1 MSSAAE
7 VTHRTAF
14 SRQPCRC
21 IIVDCTPP
29 FGTDSCELLC
39 HSLDGLF
46 SVACHLGGPCRIPLF
61 SLYIVHGTFECL
73 LPFVQ
78 VKGGHARMQECLRE
92 LRSLARVAP
101 VDHRVDGLQGAL
113 QDALAN
119 FRHQLLQL
127 RQSGG
132 LKRCMLEVTVVTW
145 SGRANIIR
153 LLHSCLPSAELDCLK
168 RVQVVRVDLVR
179 ADLGEQGLAL
189 REDTSEDSLR
199 SEMMPSPSA
208 LSATDDGSLS
218 SLIDVQTLEGS
229 TVVLE
234 GFFRSWLHDCET
246 DWEHLHLILPSALS
260 GGGIMGQK
268 RITLKCDIQET
279 ILNPPLL
286 PGTTNFTLN
295 IEGSALKRIPP
306 MTGKSSS
313 AALVPI
319 HHLKAVSTVSEEGVC
334 ESVLY
339 GLPLILKAVA
349 GFEPSNP
356 CCLAQWLRL
365 CKLAILA
372 EVCSTV
378 SEEGV
383 CESVLYG
390 LPLILKPTSCWKL
403 DWEELETNRQY
414 FHALSHS
421 LKVRGQ
427 QLLASCDSESSG
439 PLRMGPVRAYYLL
452 LPSGGLS
459 LLIKSIAVAELL
471 LPCDQPLLPETPEL
485 GALLDIETA
494 LSGLEVLHTYNPL
507 HVHSGLSRHHVRPL
521 THGSSGSRAPSGT
534 RAKATG
540 RKPMTLTA
548 TVSPLQKPLPRLQF
562 STSSTAAAARS
573 APPPSKRLRPTLAD
587 STLRG
592 GGGGGGYGGSGDTW
606 HYNIEEEDVFL

>member
-1 MSSAAE
+1 TVHAGVMSSAAE

-73 LPFVQ
+73 LPFVVSDLVIQ

-132 LKRCMLEVTVVTW
+132 LKRCMLEFHLFCYSNVMYLT
-145 SGRANIIR
+145 
-153 LLHSCLPSAELDCLK
+153 
-168 RVQVVRVDLVR
+168 
-179 ADLGEQGLAL
+179 
-189 REDTSEDSLR
+189 
-199 SEMMPSPSA
+199 
-208 LSATDDGSLS
+208 DGSLS

-268 RITLKCDIQET
+268 RSMCTCCATALHTHTLTYTLARTHTVTLKCDIQET

-319 HHLKAVSTVSEEGVC
+319 HHLKAVRYHTMTYNISYRE
-334 ESVLY
+334 
-339 GLPLILKAVA
+339 VA

-562 STSSTAAAARS
+562 STSSTSAAARS

>member
-1 MSSAAE
+1 VHAGVMSSAAE

-168 RVQVVRVDLVR
+168 RVQVIRVDLPLSLHQDSHCFISDTGR
-179 ADLGEQGLAL
+179 AP
-189 REDTSEDSLR
+189 TSH
-199 SEMMPSPSA
+199 
-208 LSATDDGSLS
+208 GSLS

-268 RITLKCDIQET
+268 RSMCTLKCDIQET

-319 HHLKAVSTVSEEGVC
+319 HHLKAV
-334 ESVLY
+334 
-339 GLPLILKAVA
+339 
-349 GFEPSNP
+349 
-356 CCLAQWLRL
+356 
-365 CKLAILA
+365 
-372 EVCSTV
+372 STV

-507 HVHSGLSRHHVRPL
+507 HVHSGLSRH
-521 THGSSGSRAPSGT
+521 
-534 RAKATG
+534 
-540 RKPMTLTA
+540 
-548 TVSPLQKPLPRLQF
+548 
-562 STSSTAAAARS
+562 
-573 APPPSKRLRPTLAD
+573 
-587 STLRG
+587 
-592 GGGGGGYGGSGDTW
+592 
-606 HYNIEEEDVFL
+606 

>member
-21 IIVDCTPP
+21 IIVDCAPP

-39 HSLDGLF
+39 HSLDSLF

-61 SLYIVHGTFECL
+61 SLYIVHDTFECL

-78 VKGGHARMQECLRE
+78 VKGGHARIQECLRE

-101 VDHRVDGLQGAL
+101 VDRRVDGLQGAL

-119 FRHQLLQL
+119 FQHHLLQL
-127 RQSGG
+127 RQNGS
-132 LKRCMLEVTVVTW
+132 LKRFMLEVTVVTW
-145 SGRANIIR
+145 SDRANIIR
-153 LLHSCLPSAELDCLK
+153 LLHSFLPSAELDYLK
-168 RVQVVRVDLVR
+168 RVQVVCVDLVHT
-179 ADLGEQGLAL
+179 DLGEQGLAL
-189 REDTSEDSLR
+189 REDTSKDSL
-199 SEMMPSPSA
+199 SSPEMMPSPSA
-208 LSATDDGSLS
+208 FNATNDGSLS

-246 DWEHLHLILPSALS
+246 DWEHLHLIFPSALS
-260 GGGIMGQK
+260 GGGMGQK

-286 PGTTNFTLN
+286 PGTTNFMLN

-334 ESVLY
+334 ESVL
-339 GLPLILKAVA
+339 
-349 GFEPSNP
+349 F
-356 CCLAQWLRL
+356 
-365 CKLAILA
+365 
-372 EVCSTV
+372 
-378 SEEGV
+378 
-383 CESVLYG
+383 G
-390 LPLILKPTSCWKL
+390 LPLILKPTNCWKL
-403 DWEELETNRQY
+403 DWEELEANRRY

-427 QLLASCDSESSG
+427 QLLASCESDSSG

-471 LPCDQPLLPETPEL
+471 LPCNQPLLHETPEP

-494 LSGLEVLHTYNPL
+494 LSGMEVLHTYNPL
-507 HVHSGLSRHHVRPL
+507 NVHSGLSRHHMRPL
-521 THGSSGSRAPSGT
+521 AQGSGGNRAPSGT
-534 RAKATG
+534 RARPTG

-562 STSSTAAAARS
+562 STSSTAAAAKL
-573 APPPSKRLRPTLAD
+573 APPPSKRLRPTLTD
-587 STLRG
+587 STLRD
-592 GGGGGGYGGSGDTW
+592 GGSGGSW
-606 HYNIEEEDVFL
+606 HYDIEEEDVFM

>member
-21 IIVDCTPP
+21 IIVDCAPP

-39 HSLDGLF
+39 HSLDSLF

-61 SLYIVHGTFECL
+61 SLYIVHDTFECL
-73 LPFVQ
+73 LPFV
-78 VKGGHARMQECLRE
+78 
-92 LRSLARVAP
+92 
-101 VDHRVDGLQGAL
+101 
-113 QDALAN
+113 
-119 FRHQLLQL
+119 
-127 RQSGG
+127 
-132 LKRCMLEVTVVTW
+132 VTVVTW
-145 SGRANIIR
+145 SDRANIIR
-153 LLHSCLPSAELDCLK
+153 LLHSFLPSAELDYLK
-168 RVQVVRVDLVR
+168 RVQVVCVDLVHT
-179 ADLGEQGLAL
+179 DLGEQGLAL
-189 REDTSEDSLR
+189 REDTSKDSL
-199 SEMMPSPSA
+199 SSPEMIPSPSA
-208 LSATDDGSLS
+208 FNATNDGSLS

-229 TVVLE
+229 TVILE

-246 DWEHLHLILPSALS
+246 DWEHLHLIFPSALS
-260 GGGIMGQK
+260 GGGMGQK
-268 RITLKCDIQET
+268 RIILKCDIQET

-286 PGTTNFTLN
+286 PGTTNFMLN

-334 ESVLY
+334 ESVL
-339 GLPLILKAVA
+339 
-349 GFEPSNP
+349 F
-356 CCLAQWLRL
+356 
-365 CKLAILA
+365 
-372 EVCSTV
+372 
-378 SEEGV
+378 
-383 CESVLYG
+383 G
-390 LPLILKPTSCWKL
+390 LPLILKPTNCWKL
-403 DWEELETNRQY
+403 DWEELEANRRY

-427 QLLASCDSESSG
+427 QLLASCESDSSG

-471 LPCDQPLLPETPEL
+471 LPCNQPLLHETPEP

-494 LSGLEVLHTYNPL
+494 LSGMEVLHTYNPL
-507 HVHSGLSRHHVRPL
+507 NVHSGLSRHHMRPL
-521 THGSSGSRAPSGT
+521 AQGSGGSRATYGT
-534 RAKATG
+534 RAKPTG

-573 APPPSKRLRPTLAD
+573 APPPSKRLRPTLTD
-587 STLRG
+587 STLRDG
-592 GGGGGGYGGSGDTW
+592 GTGGSW
-606 HYNIEEEDVFL
+606 HYDIEEEDVFM